1 MSGRS
6 FGQMTNSY
14 SLSGMTATSAQSHV
28 MGAAAAA
35 IPSPGI
41 TPGQF
46 KAGGYFSSPVTR
58 PAAMA
63 GSTQTTSVLVR
74 ESPAGYL
81 ATLQG
86 KNAWDALVHGM
97 M

>member
-1 MSGRS
+1 
-6 FGQMTNSY
+6 MTNSG

-28 MGAAAAA
+28 MGGAAAA

-46 KAGGYFSSPVTR
+46 KAAGYFSAPATR

-63 GSTQTTSVLVR
+63 GSIQMTSVPVR

-86 KNAWDALVHGM
+86 KNAWDAMVHGTM
-97 M
+97 